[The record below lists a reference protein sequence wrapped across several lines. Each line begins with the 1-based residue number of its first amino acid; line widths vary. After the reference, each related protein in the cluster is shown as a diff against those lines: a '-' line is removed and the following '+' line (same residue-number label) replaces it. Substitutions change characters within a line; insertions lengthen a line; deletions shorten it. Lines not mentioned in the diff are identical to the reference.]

1 MKEEISAGAAFICKL
16 LYYWSAVQSRTG
28 AKEHVS
34 SRNCSE
40 SSSNRSSSP
49 TTARLTNSSTP
60 NGQPS
65 EPSEGSNGTTY
76 TSSNGMP
83 PLSESSSSS
92 NQSALSPD
100 LERLRESLTDLL
112 GERFAGHWPAP
123 SDHSLSGQAFRCIS
137 VSATAPIDPVLLEA
151 AKRALF
157 SVDSLR
163 FPADFQLWIGSLSEC
178 NFTYALTPT
187 FPSPRDPM
195 FALN

>member
-16 LYYWSAVQSRTG
+16 LCYWSAVQSRSG

-40 SSSNRSSSP
+40 SSSNRSTSP
-49 TTARLTNSSTP
+49 TTSRLTNSSTP
-60 NGQPS
+60 NGQSS
-65 EPSEGSNGTTY
+65 EPTESTSGSTY
-76 TSSNGMP
+76 TGTNSMP
-83 PLSESSSSS
+83 PLSEGTSSSPTT
-92 NQSALSPD
+92 LSPD

-112 GERFAGHWPAP
+112 GERFENHWPAP
-123 SDHSLSGQAFRCIS
+123 TDHSLRGQAFRCIS

-163 FPADFQLWIGSLSEC
+163 FPADFQLWIGSLA
-178 NFTYALTPT
+178 N
-187 FPSPRDPM
+187 
-195 FALN
+195 

>member
-1 MKEEISAGAAFICKL
+1 MKEEILAGAAFICKL
-16 LYYWSAVQSRTG
+16 LYYSSTVQSRPG

-40 SSSNRSSSP
+40 SSSNRSNSP

-65 EPSEGSNGTTY
+65 EPSEGSSGATSTGT
-76 TSSNGMP
+76 NGMP
-83 PLSESSSSS
+83 PLSESSGSS
-92 NQSALSPD
+92 NHSALSPD

-112 GERFAGHWPAP
+112 GERLSGHWPAQT
-123 SDHSLSGQAFRCIS
+123 DHSLSGQGFRCIS

-151 AKRALF
+151 AKRALL

-163 FPADFQLWIGSLSEC
+163 FPADFQLWIGSLSE
-178 NFTYALTPT
+178 
-187 FPSPRDPM
+187 
-195 FALN
+195 

>member
-16 LYYWSAVQSRTG
+16 LYYWSAAQSRTG

-40 SSSNRSSSP
+40 SSSNRSTSP

-65 EPSEGSNGTTY
+65 EPSEGSSGATSTGT
-76 TSSNGMP
+76 NGMP
-83 PLSESSSSS
+83 PLLESSSS
-92 NQSALSPD
+92 NQSALPPD

-112 GERFAGHWPAP
+112 GERFAGHWPAT

-151 AKRALF
+151 AKRALL

-163 FPADFQLWIGSLSEC
+163 FPADFQLWIGSLSE
-178 NFTYALTPT
+178 
-187 FPSPRDPM
+187 
-195 FALN
+195 